1 MLSAKGYAALTAGA
15 ALQPFVL
22 ERRNLGPQDV
32 LIAISH
38 CGICHTDIHPTR
50 NEWGMSLFPM
60 VPGHEIVGTIAQF
73 GMAVKRLRV
82 GLRVG
87 VG

>member
-22 ERRNLGPQDV
+22 ERRNLEPQDV

-38 CGICHTDIHPTR
+38 CGICIPT
-50 NEWGMSLFPM
+50 F
-60 VPGHEIVGTIAQF
+60 T
-73 GMAVKRLRV
+73 
-82 GLRVG
+82 
-87 VG
+87 